1 MMDFTTIRTL
11 RDESEYEA
19 ALSAVRPYFNDEPS
33 SGTPESEN
41 FDALMLLIEDYE
53 RRHYPIP
60 RAEPVAVLKFVM
72 EANNYSRADLI
83 EVIGSK
89 SRAADLL
96 NGRREINLDQIRRLT
111 RAWRIPPGALIGDLA
126 A

>member
-1 MMDFTTIRTL
+1 MDFSTVRTL

-19 ALSAVRPYFNDEPS
+19 ALKAVRPYFDDEPDAD
-33 SGTPESEN
+33 TPAAAN
-41 FDALMLLIEDYE
+41 FDALVLLIEDFE

-60 RAEPVAVLKFVM
+60 RATPVEVLKFVM
-72 EANNYSRADLI
+72 ETNRYSRADLI

-89 SRAADLL
+89 SRASDLL
-96 NGRREINLDQIRRLT
+96 NGRREINLDQIRRLS
-111 RAWRIPPGALIGDLA
+111 RAWHIPAGALLGDLA